1 MGLSPIRIS
10 APQEQYLWTSL
21 VKSLRTPRHQ
31 ALIEGLRALRAEAG
45 LTQQEL
51 ADRLGKPQSYVAKTE
66 VAERR
71 IDVVEFV
78 AWLEALG
85 KGAQAPGLVEVIRA
99 APR

>member
-1 MGLSPIRIS
+1 M
-10 APQEQYLWTSL
+10 
-21 VKSLRTPRHQ
+21 KSLRTPRHE
-31 ALIEGLRALRAEAG
+31 ALIEQLRALRAEAG

-51 ADRLGKPQSYVAKTE
+51 AFRLGKPQSYVAKTE

-85 KGAQAPGLVEVIRA
+85 KGNQASKVVDVIRA
-99 APR
+99 TPL